1 MFRFYRFLSVFL
13 VLLLSVACVS
23 TDDTVSLPSDEE
35 VTLPAQAKVT
45 NVGAKIFYGE
55 EGGNTLSGRT
65 ALQPLVYT
73 VADPNNTAGLSE
85 EAVDHY
91 FGKAENGEVHS
102 YSRSFQQTFDSK
114 GLEAVVY
121 DTRTDAKRIYLT
133 FDCGYENGN
142 TEIILDALK
151 EKNVPA
157 AFFCTLHEIKSSPDL
172 IARMINEGHIVGNH
186 SVTHADFTEISR
198 TEMAEEIIGF
208 DTYLRENFGYSS
220 LFFRFPEGRYN
231 DSAVQLANSLGFTCV
246 FWSAA
251 YSDWDTAKQKG
262 ASYAF
267 EQVTKQLH
275 PGVILLLHSVSSDN
289 AEAMGDIIDY
299 ARNEGYTF
307 CPLTELYN

>member
-1 MFRFYRFLSVFL
+1 MIRFISLLLVFL
-13 VLLLSVACVS
+13 LCAGCRS
-23 TDDTVSLPSDEE
+23 TDDTV
-35 VTLPAQAKVT
+35 TLPTDENSTLPVQAMPYAVGKKV
-45 NVGAKIFYGE
+45 FYGE
-55 EGGNTLSGRT
+55 AGGDTLTGLC
-65 ALQPLVYT
+65 ALPSMEYT
-73 VADPNNTAGLSE
+73 VADPDNAQGLSE
-85 EAVDHY
+85 TAVDHY
-91 FGKAENGEVHS
+91 FGKAENGEVHR
-102 YSRSFQQTFDSK
+102 YSRDFQQAFDSK
-114 GLEAVVY
+114 QADAVVY
-121 DTRTDAKRIYLT
+121 DTRTDKKRIYLT

-142 TEIILDALK
+142 TAKILDTLK
-151 EKNVPA
+151 EKEVPA

-186 SVTHADFTEISR
+186 SVTHADFSQISR

-231 DSAVQLANSLGFTCV
+231 DSAINLCNSLGFACV

-275 PGVILLLHSVSSDN
+275 PGMILLLHSVSSDN
-289 AEAMGDIIDY
+289 AQAMGDIIDY
-299 ARNEGYTF
+299 ARAEGYEF
-307 CPLTELYN
+307 CSLEELHN